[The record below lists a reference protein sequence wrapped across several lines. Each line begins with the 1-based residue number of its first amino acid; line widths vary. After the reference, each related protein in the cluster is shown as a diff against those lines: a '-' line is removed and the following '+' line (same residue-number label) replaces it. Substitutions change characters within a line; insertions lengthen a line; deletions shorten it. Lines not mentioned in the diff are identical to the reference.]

1 MKLRKIIGLPQYSL
15 TLSEKK
21 DVMLPIL
28 REQLINA
35 EAFNPHIQSWFNKIK
50 FFPKN
55 LDRFDDIPFIPSQ
68 MFKYFELGIVPPEE
82 IERVLHSSSTT
93 TQFPSKVPLN
103 KETAFFQSFSL
114 SSILESYLGDSRKP
128 FLVFDH
134 SGVNALGQ
142 ELTARGAGVRGLS
155 ILAEETYYILKM
167 QSDNTLGIDWTV
179 LTEVAEKYRGESV
192 FGFGFT
198 YIIWSIFI
206 QQFQKKSNAILL
218 PPFDFKEFS
227 IFHSG
232 GWKKLKQESVSKQ
245 IFTNSLAQIF
255 HAKNEDI
262 RDFYGM
268 AEQGG
273 IIFVDCE
280 YGYKHVPNYAVVKM
294 IDPYT
299 LEPVSIGEVGLIQV
313 ISSLASSYYGQ
324 SILTEDIGVLEGVDD
339 CPCGRKGERF
349 TFHSRIE
356 KAEIK
361 GCGDTFRLSPLSS
374 L

>member
-1 MKLRKIIGLPQYSL
+1 MKRKER
-15 TLSEKK
+15 TKK
-21 DVMLPIL
+21 QVESCHSAGATSSSDNKFVM
-28 REQLINA
+28 E
-35 EAFNPHIQSWFNKIK
+35 
-50 FFPKN
+50 
-55 LDRFDDIPFIPSQ
+55 LDKVEDIPFIPSQ
-68 MFKYFELGIVPPEE
+68 MFKYFDLGIVPPEE
-82 IERVLHSSSTT
+82 IERILHSSSTT
-93 TQFPSKVPLN
+93 SQMPSKVPLN
-103 KETAFFQSFSL
+103 KETSFFQSIAL
-114 SSILESYLGDSRKP
+114 SSILESYLGDYRKP

-134 SGVNALGQ
+134 PGVDTLGQ

-155 ILAEETYYILKM
+155 VLASETYFILKM
-167 QSDNTLGIDWTV
+167 QPDNTLVIDWAV
-179 LTEVAEKYRGESV
+179 LAEVTEKYRGESV

-198 YIIWSIFI
+198 FIIWSIFI
-206 QQFQKKSNAILL
+206 QQFQKKPSGTSLTPI
-218 PPFDFKEFS
+218 DFKEFS

-255 HAKNEDI
+255 NANCGDV

-273 IIFVDCE
+273 VIFVDCE
-280 YGYKHVPNYAVVKM
+280 HGYKHVPNYALVNI

-299 LEPVSIGEVGLIQV
+299 LEPVSIGETGLIQV
-313 ISSLASSYYGQ
+313 ISSLATSYYGQ
-324 SILTEDIGVLEGVDD
+324 SILTEDVGVLEGIDD

-361 GCGDTFRLSPLSS
+361 GCGDTFRLSPVSRL
-374 L
+374 